1 MLLPLV
7 VLAILSV
14 IGGYVGVPEILGGHD
29 RIVEFLN
36 FGVPVTEGA
45 EHGSAALEWILMAS
59 SVAAAG
65 IGFLLAYVCYVAKPE
80 LPGRIASSA
89 SALYSILTNK
99 YYVDE
104 IYETILVWPM
114 VATAREFLWQFVD
127 VSVIDGAVNGVGQ
140 AVRGLA
146 GGLRHMQ
153 TGYVRTYAGW
163 LLFGGILIVAW
174 FLR

>member
-1 MLLPLV
+1 MESETPGPTAPSPPKARRLGFSEIPRKV
-7 VLAILSV
+7 RWI
-14 IGGYVGVPEILGGHD
+14 IYVNASAGLG
-29 RIVEFLN
+29 F
-36 FGVPVTEGA
+36 A
-45 EHGSAALEWILMAS
+45 M
-59 SVAAAG
+59 
-65 IGFLLAYVCYVAKPE
+65 AYVCYVASPE
-80 LPGRIASSA
+80 LPGRISA
-89 SALYSILTNK
+89 SAAALYSILTNK

-104 IYETILVWPM
+104 IYETILVWPL

-127 VSVIDGAVNGVGQ
+127 TSVIDGTVNGVGQ

-163 LLFGGILIVAW
+163 LLFGGVLIVAW